1 MVEIICDSSFL
12 MILASKRIK
21 NISSIETEI
30 GTMEYVIPDLVVK
43 ELERISSAS
52 NKKKVTQ
59 KMLSKLLKI

>member
-43 ELERISSAS
+43 ELERISSAG

-59 KMLSKLLKI
+59 KML